1 MKEQSGAVT
10 RKRKLGTVF
19 STNREGIPPPSNQ
32 MHLKYIHICGSDGS
46 VRRKRHVDHK
56 VVPASTLGGWWD
68 SGGAGAGPRFAAQ
81 ARIDAPLSPNNP
93 FRWYSGRHLG
103 GQSVY
108 NGRGSAEDR
117 ADMVVFERRKLSE
130 KIGCGANNFSSLK
143 KVSASPLLHHSV
155 GKGYY
160 EGVMPRCLDCCQ
172 WEAHRQHILRHY
184 LLAQMG
190 FVFMMKF
197 DAKFSFAQAAQ
208 AYLPTK
214 IKFSEQIKD
223 QIKHSSSYLEDVLKW
238 APRSLYQTNFIIDYG
253 LQHPSKGESIKRLV
267 WYNVYETSRRGCRLS
282 RGNARYIYQY
292 IV

>member
-1 MKEQSGAVT
+1 
-10 RKRKLGTVF
+10 
-19 STNREGIPPPSNQ
+19 
-32 MHLKYIHICGSDGS
+32 
-46 VRRKRHVDHK
+46 
-56 VVPASTLGGWWD
+56 
-68 SGGAGAGPRFAAQ
+68 
-81 ARIDAPLSPNNP
+81 
-93 FRWYSGRHLG
+93 
-103 GQSVY
+103 VY

-117 ADMVVFERRKLSE
+117 ADMVVGERQNCRRKS
-130 KIGCGANNFSSLK
+130 GAARTTFSSLK

-214 IKFSEQIKD
+214 IKFLNK
-223 QIKHSSSYLEDVLKW
+223 
-238 APRSLYQTNFIIDYG
+238 
-253 LQHPSKGESIKRLV
+253 
-267 WYNVYETSRRGCRLS
+267 
-282 RGNARYIYQY
+282 
-292 IV
+292 